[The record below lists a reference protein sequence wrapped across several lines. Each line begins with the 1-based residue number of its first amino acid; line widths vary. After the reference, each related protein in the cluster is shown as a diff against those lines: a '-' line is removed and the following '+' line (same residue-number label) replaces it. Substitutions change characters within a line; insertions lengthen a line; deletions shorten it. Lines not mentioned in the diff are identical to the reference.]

1 MIETRYDFPKLKVP
15 VQTFIPKHLKNKI
28 EKNQL
33 NIIKEETKSDKTLSL
48 FKDINNKKEYWFKNC
63 IKNHQMYIYKS
74 IRQIIII

>member
-1 MIETRYDFPKLKVP
+1 MNINERKEQKEKTKANYSSIETRYDFPKLKVP

-48 FKDINNKKEYWFKNC
+48 FKDINNKKEY
-63 IKNHQMYIYKS
+63 
-74 IRQIIII
+74 